1 MVRYA
6 IQYGGIM
13 GVLCFALFILFYS
26 FGLNP
31 LGNIS
36 WLGAWIPVMIICM
49 ATKAYRENELE
60 GFISYGQAYR
70 IGILTSAAGGLL
82 SALLIFIFCTIYD
95 SSIVDEFKNQTLAQ
109 MDEVEKQMKSMM
121 GDSLY
126 QNAVDAYEKI
136 SLQTIVSNEFFNK
149 VLCGV
154 FVSIITAAIFK
165 RDKPFINPP
174 TE

>member
-1 MVRYA
+1 
-6 IQYGGIM
+6 
-13 GVLCFALFILFYS
+13 
-26 FGLNP
+26 
-31 LGNIS
+31 
-36 WLGAWIPVMIICM
+36 
-49 ATKAYRENELE
+49 
-60 GFISYGQAYR
+60 
-70 IGILTSAAGGLL
+70 
-82 SALLIFIFCTIYD
+82 
-95 SSIVDEFKNQTLAQ
+95 